1 MLCTAFG
8 VVLALIGPLQLLTVG
23 LVGWLAA
30 GAYYYGHLQNQG
42 LAFKIS
48 VGCILVLA
56 MYYAF
61 MKALWRHS
69 FFQRVQVRCARLCRN
84 GKVRLAFFLI
94 LGLLGELYEKD
105 EGKVV
110 LICGAIILVFQL
122 IFLRGPRVA
131 FGAQPELSTEF
142 SVALQATQPVVDH
155 WPAHGQFGPL
165 QDEHWASYSRCP
177 SLQGRTNMK
186 EIHTACLQS
195 IPASLRDRASSTIHQ
210 MLANESRSEGFVVFY
225 HLYSHSS
232 LLYELQTV
240 LATEL
245 LDYSLEAAPLMR
257 LSRKPFADVGSL
269 KDILSIR
276 ERNMNDRSRE
286 YRALAVSCFSSC
298 FATGGYTQ
306 GIQKFLLKGF
316 PSGTAKHSNLLVEE
330 LLVSVGIL
338 ADQPMQM
345 KGLMKR
351 IMASTSVPQ
360 GDLPGQVLQI
370 FVHQSVV
377 DAFVY
382 GAQPLGKLAPQGMPV
397 SEWLRQQC
405 PLEGQVRLV
414 PHPDLFLAGSLV
426 KVFDFCP
433 SQDLDKVAIRSALRD
448 LLQPYLKRDVAKES
462 LGYEEVEQR
471 SFATA
476 DGLDSIV

>member
-1 MLCTAFG
+1 
-8 VVLALIGPLQLLTVG
+8 
-23 LVGWLAA
+23 
-30 GAYYYGHLQNQG
+30 
-42 LAFKIS
+42 
-48 VGCILVLA
+48 

-61 MKALWRHS
+61 MKALWRHG
-69 FFQRVQVRCARLCRN
+69 FFQRVQVRCSRLCRN

-94 LGLLGELYEKD
+94 LALLGELYDKE
-105 EGKVV
+105 EGRV
-110 LICGAIILVFQL
+110 LLIFGAMVLVLQL

-142 SVALQATQPVVDH
+142 SVALQATQPVVDP
-155 WPAHGQFGPL
+155 WPSLRQFGAI
-165 QDEHWASYSRCP
+165 QDEHWAHYSRCP

-186 EIHTACLQS
+186 EIHSACLQS
-195 IPASLRDRASSTIHQ
+195 IPASVRHRASSTIHE

-245 LDYSLEAAPLMR
+245 LDYSLEAAPVMR

-276 ERNMNDRSRE
+276 ERNLNDRSRE

-298 FATGGYTQ
+298 FATGGYHQ

-330 LLVSVGIL
+330 LLASVGIL

-351 IMASTSVPQ
+351 LMACSTSFVPQ
-360 GDLPGQVLQI
+360 GDPPGQVLQI

-433 SQDLDKVAIRSALRD
+433 SQDLGKVAIRSALRD
-448 LLQPYLKRDVAKES
+448 LVKPYLQRDVAKQS
-462 LGYEEVEQR
+462 LGYEEVEQH
-471 SFATA
+471 SFASA
-476 DGLDSIV
+476 DGVDSVV